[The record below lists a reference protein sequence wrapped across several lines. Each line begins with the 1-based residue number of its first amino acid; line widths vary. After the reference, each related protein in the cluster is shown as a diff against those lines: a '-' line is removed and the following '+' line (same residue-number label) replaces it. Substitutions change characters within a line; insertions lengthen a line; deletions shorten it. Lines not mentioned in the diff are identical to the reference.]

1 VARLSAALLFWIA
14 VGLIQKFNWG
24 LGIYKAVVLLAVL
37 LATPFVARIV
47 ARRRAPDQQRPA
59 RTLVAAVIVLLAAQ
73 SAYALWELRHPGLT
87 DIASTTLDAGKQL
100 VAGTNPYA
108 ASAEASPSR
117 TAAQARFAGYKYLP
131 VMIAAYLPLGA
142 PLGERGVV
150 LTNLLLQLAAVALII
165 RLAQAM
171 AGASAGWIAALL
183 YLGVPLVPFELFAK
197 GVTDLLA
204 VVPLLLALVLLER
217 KPALAGFC
225 IGLSVSAKLLPGLLL
240 LPCCVPATARA
251 RLVYAGG
258 IVLGLLP
265 MLPFLLW
272 APQPFIDN
280 IFLFNLVRPA
290 DSTSWLLAA
299 PMLAANLAEGI
310 AVAAYL
316 AVAGYVLVRPP
327 SLGWRTGL
335 GMVLVLAAL
344 LSGPAAHHNYQLWW
358 LPLMAAL
365 LGAVLAPQHLPS
377 APLWVYQPPERRV

>member
-1 VARLSAALLFWIA
+1 
-14 VGLIQKFNWG
+14 
-24 LGIYKAVVLLAVL
+24 
-37 LATPFVARIV
+37 
-47 ARRRAPDQQRPA
+47 
-59 RTLVAAVIVLLAAQ
+59 
-73 SAYALWELRHPGLT
+73 
-87 DIASTTLDAGKQL
+87 
-100 VAGTNPYA
+100 
-108 ASAEASPSR
+108 
-117 TAAQARFAGYKYLP
+117 
-131 VMIAAYLPLGA
+131 
-142 PLGERGVV
+142 
-150 LTNLLLQLAAVALII
+150 
-165 RLAQAM
+165 M

-183 YLGVPLVPFELFAK
+183 YLGLPLVPFELFAK

-365 LGAVLAPQHLPS
+365 LGAALAPQHLPS